1 MVSPVPVSVVIPCY
15 RSATTIRRALLSVVN
30 QTLRPLEVILVD
42 DGSGDDTLEVLRGLR
57 DEFSANW
64 IRVLE
69 LGVNQGAATARNAG
83 WDMARGDYI
92 AFLDSDDAWLPEKI
106 DCQWNFMRT
115 HVHYALTGHLATR
128 NAAVPRQDPA
138 REPHWVAISRSQI
151 LWRNPIVTPSIMVLR
166 RLPLRLDPSRR
177 YIDDHHLLQQMVF
190 AGFEIALIK
199 KPLVIVYKAL
209 YGEGG
214 LSGDLWNMER
224 ADLRNYVELRRR
236 RQIGHVT
243 LYALLSLSLLKF
255 CRRLAM
261 VGARRTWR
269 KLVQNGFSGRK
280 RSESR

>member
-1 MVSPVPVSVVIPCY
+1 VVSPVPVSVVIPCY
-15 RSATTIRRALLSVVN
+15 RSATTIRRALLSVIN

-42 DGSGDDTLEVLRGLR
+42 DGSGDGTLDVLRDLC
-57 DEFSANW
+57 DEFGANW
-64 IRVLE
+64 IQVLE
-69 LGVNQGAATARNAG
+69 FGVNQGAAAARNAG
-83 WDMARGDYI
+83 WDMARGDYV

-128 NAAVPRQDPA
+128 NATVPRQDTA
-138 REPHWVAISRSQI
+138 CEPPWVAISRSQI

-166 RLPLRLDPSRR
+166 RLPLRFDPSRR

-199 KPLVIVYKAL
+199 KPLVVVYKAL

-214 LSGDLWNMER
+214 LSGDLWYMEK

-236 RQIGHVT
+236 RQIGHMT
-243 LYALLSLSLLKF
+243 LCALLSLSLLKF

-261 VGARRTWR
+261 VGARRAWR
-269 KLVQNGFSGRK
+269 KLAQNEFRHGK

>member
-1 MVSPVPVSVVIPCY
+1 V
-15 RSATTIRRALLSVVN
+15 LSVVN

-57 DEFSANW
+57 DEFDANW
-64 IRVLE
+64 IRLLE
-69 LGVNQGAATARNAG
+69 LGVNQGAAAARNAG
-83 WDMARGDYI
+83 WDTARGDYV

-106 DCQWNFMRT
+106 ECQWNFMRT
-115 HVHYALTGHLATR
+115 HAKYVLTGHLATR
-128 NAAVPRQDPA
+128 VDRKQPG
-138 REPHWVAISRSQI
+138 REAHPFALPISKLRI
-151 LWRNPIVTPSIMVLR
+151 LLRNPIVTPSIMLR
-166 RLPLRLDPSRR
+166 RALPLRFDPSRR

-190 AGFEIALIK
+190 AGFEIALIR
-199 KPLVIVYKAL
+199 KPLVVVYKAF

-236 RQIGHVT
+236 GQIGHIT
-243 LYALLSLSLLKF
+243 SYALLSLSLLKF

-261 VGARRTWR
+261 VGARRAWR

>member
-15 RSATTIRRALLSVVN
+15 RSATTIRRALLSVIN

-42 DGSGDDTLEVLRGLR
+42 DGSGDGTLDVLRDLC
-57 DEFSANW
+57 DEFGANW
-64 IRVLE
+64 IQVLE
-69 LGVNQGAATARNAG
+69 FGVNQGAAAARNAG
-83 WDMARGDYI
+83 WDMARGDYV

-106 DCQWNFMRT
+106 EYQWNFMLT
-115 HVHYALTGHLATR
+115 HVHYSLTGHLATR
-128 NAAVPRQDPA
+128 NATVPRQDPA
-138 REPHWVAISRSQI
+138 REPPWVAISRSQI

-166 RLPLRLDPSRR
+166 RLPLRFDPSRR
-177 YIDDHHLLQQMVF
+177 YIDDHHLLQRMVF

-199 KPLVIVYKAL
+199 KPLVVVYKAL

-214 LSGDLWNMER
+214 LSGDLWCMEK

-236 RQIGHVT
+236 RQIGHMT

-261 VGARRTWR
+261 VGARRAWR
-269 KLVQNGFSGRK
+269 KLAQNEFRLGK